1 MNNSFLNYVKIRS
14 ELSAAVTCRVHE
26 RTGLRESA
34 GLCWQSVGA
43 VLKSAGLYPER
54 RR

>member
-1 MNNSFLNYVKIRS
+1 MNNSFLNYVRIRR
-14 ELSAAVTCRVHE
+14 ELSAAVTCRMYE

-43 VLKSAGLYPER
+43 VLKSASLCPER